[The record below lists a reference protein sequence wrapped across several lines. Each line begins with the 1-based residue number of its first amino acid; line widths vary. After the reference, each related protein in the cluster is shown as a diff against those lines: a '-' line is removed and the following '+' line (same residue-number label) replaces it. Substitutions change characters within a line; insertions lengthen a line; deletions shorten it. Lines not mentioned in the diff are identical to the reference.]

1 VKCDASGEVIRGMM
15 SQAEKP
21 IAYFSNKLN
30 EQRSN
35 YSFYDKE
42 FYVMVQALKKGRH
55 YLMSREFIF

>member
-1 VKCDASGEVIRGMM
+1 MM